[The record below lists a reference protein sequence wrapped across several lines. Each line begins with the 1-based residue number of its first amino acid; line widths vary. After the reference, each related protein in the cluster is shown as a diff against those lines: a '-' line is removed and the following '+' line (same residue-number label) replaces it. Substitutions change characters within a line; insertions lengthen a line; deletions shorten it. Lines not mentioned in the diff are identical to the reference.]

1 MARGA
6 NFFLRKFSKL
16 LRRDQEGVIP
26 KRKSDAYPWWRIDTP
41 DGNVQKPFW
50 FQANGREISSNNDEA
65 RGNNATHD
73 VAAHSDLNSNSHKRF
88 CNRLLTKQGILLGH
102 GESKNGYVNIC
113 RNRNFNLAR
122 DGIRTHDLRMTVV
135 VKQNLLYKLNNINFT
150 KNMHYKALKC
160 SIVRSL

>member
-88 CNRLLTKQGILLGH
+88 CNRLLTLQGTLLGY
-102 GESKNGYVNIC
+102 GESKKGCLNVC
-113 RNRNFNLAR
+113 RNRNFSTSR
-122 DGIRTHDLRMTVV
+122 DWIWTHNLRMTVV
-135 VKQNLLYKLNNINFT
+135 EKQKLFTQVNNIDVTFT
-150 KNMHYKALKC
+150 KTFLH
-160 SIVRSL
+160 